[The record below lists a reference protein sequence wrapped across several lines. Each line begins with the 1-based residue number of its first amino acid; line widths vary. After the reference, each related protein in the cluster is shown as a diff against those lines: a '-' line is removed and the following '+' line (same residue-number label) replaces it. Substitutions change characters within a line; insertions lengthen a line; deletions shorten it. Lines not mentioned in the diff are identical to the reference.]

1 MASAR
6 TTVLQY
12 YAFRAVT
19 TPGFMWPVSVLYLV
33 SHDVS
38 YATLALGGSA
48 MALLTVLGEV
58 PTGYLG
64 DRLGRRNTI
73 KVAQLLF
80 ALYPLT
86 LLYARTP
93 PTVVAAFCLLGL
105 AETLQSGAGSAFL
118 YDALDSHDV
127 ADRYTHVEGRGTA
140 IRLWVLAATMVAGG
154 LMYAVDQALP
164 FVASAGMGLMGF
176 AIASTFPASGEAPA
190 GDEPLRV
197 REALDVIRTDLLTS
211 DIRGFVA
218 LVAVAAAVGRS
229 ARSYFQPIAVD
240 SITPLLSG
248 VRIAGVTLPETA
260 VLGVAYASF
269 TAVGAL
275 VSDRASTVESTVGP
289 VTGIVS
295 AYVFDAL
302 AMLAVVVSPL
312 FVLPMMV
319 VRRVVISVTIP
330 LQRSYVNRRTGSV
343 GRATVL
349 SALSMLSAIARVP
362 VGLVAGVGADHFG
375 PPVAVGGLGALLLVS
390 TVLARL
396 GAVGAGASTDGGTP
410 AD

>member
-6 TTVLQY
+6 TTVLQF

-19 TPGFMWPVSVLYLV
+19 TPGFMWPVSVIYLV
-33 SHDVS
+33 AHDVS
-38 YATLALGGSA
+38 YATLALGGAA
-48 MALLTVLGEV
+48 MALLTVVGEV

-73 KVAQLLF
+73 LVAQALF

-93 PTVVAAFCLLGL
+93 PTVVGAFCVLGL

-118 YDALDSHDV
+118 YDALDSHGE
-127 ADRYTHVEGRGTA
+127 ADRYTHVEGRATA

-154 LMYAVDQALP
+154 FMYAVDTAYP
-164 FVASAGMGLMGF
+164 FVASAGMGVAGF
-176 AIASTFPASGEAPA
+176 TVASTFPASGEAPE
-190 GDEPLRV
+190 GDDPLGV
-197 REALDVIRTDLLTS
+197 REAVDVIRNHLLKPEL
-211 DIRGFVA
+211 RAFVA

-240 SITPLLSG
+240 SVTPL
-248 VRIAGVTLPETA
+248 VADVTVAGATLPEPA

-269 TAVGAL
+269 TVFGAL
-275 VSDRASTVESTVGP
+275 VSDRADTIESLVGP
-289 VTGIVS
+289 TTGVV
-295 AYVFDAL
+295 AAFLFDAM

-330 LQRSYVNRRTGSV
+330 LQKSYVNRHTGAI

-349 SALSMLSAIARVP
+349 SAVSMLGAIARVP
-362 VGLVAGVGADHFG
+362 VGVAAGLGADRFGPTVVVGA
-375 PPVAVGGLGALLLVS
+375 LGALLL
-390 TVLARL
+390 TVTMLA
-396 GAVGAGASTDGGTP
+396 AVGSFGDERAPTDGP
-410 AD
+410 SAD